1 MLEEKDL
8 EVISG
13 TGQELDISPV
23 YDHIKMDKH
32 PNVNKDKE
40 IVIPKVKKQEDN
52 QKKDKED
59 EKNKE
64 NLNNNDENKNPPA

>member
-8 EVISG
+8 EVVSG

-40 IVIPKVKKQEDN
+40 IVIPKVKKTNDD
-52 QKKDKED
+52 KKDDNED
-59 EKNKE
+59 KKD
-64 NLNNNDENKNPPA
+64 NN

>member
-8 EVISG
+8 EVVSG

-40 IVIPKVKKQEDN
+40 IVIPKVKKTDDD
-52 QKKDKED
+52 KKD
-59 EKNKE
+59 
-64 NLNNNDENKNPPA
+64 NDEDKDNN

>member
-1 MLEEKDL
+1 MLEEKDI

-40 IVIPKVKKQEDN
+40 IVIPKVKKTNDDKN
-52 QKKDKED
+52 KKDDNID
-59 EKNKE
+59 EKKDN
-64 NLNNNDENKNPPA
+64 